1 MTSPL
6 IRPGGYA
13 GRVSNVCWR
22 TSILSPA
29 LEGRQHTKSSAGLL
43 RRVSVTAVTMAAAMA
58 FAGCGLLPSPPSPWK
73 VDVING
79 DRPLIVSITTDVAA
93 WSWLVPAHAEM
104 VLLAERQAPSE
115 GKIDLIDPSGSCTVY
130 DSVALPMD
138 SFTITPERVGEDP
151 LAFAISITAGASI
164 QAPANADYFG
174 GCSG

>member
-1 MTSPL
+1 
-6 IRPGGYA
+6 
-13 GRVSNVCWR
+13 
-22 TSILSPA
+22 
-29 LEGRQHTKSSAGLL
+29 
-43 RRVSVTAVTMAAAMA
+43 MAAAMA